1 MYFSLSENEQLY
13 AKFNAK
19 RTNYF
24 MALNLERII
33 KKIEMTDFHIINFRL
48 LKAQLIA
55 CQLQWFLRETAQ
67 VFVPLGVNQNLLP
80 SQKNINR
87 YFNRLSRHL
96 PCSTELK
103 AMWFI
108 YCFDL
113 IFTEVCEQLIFH
125 LRYIQE

>member
-55 CQLQWFLRETAQ
+55 CQLQ
-67 VFVPLGVNQNLLP
+67 
-80 SQKNINR
+80 
-87 YFNRLSRHL
+87 
-96 PCSTELK
+96 
-103 AMWFI
+103 
-108 YCFDL
+108 
-113 IFTEVCEQLIFH
+113 
-125 LRYIQE
+125 